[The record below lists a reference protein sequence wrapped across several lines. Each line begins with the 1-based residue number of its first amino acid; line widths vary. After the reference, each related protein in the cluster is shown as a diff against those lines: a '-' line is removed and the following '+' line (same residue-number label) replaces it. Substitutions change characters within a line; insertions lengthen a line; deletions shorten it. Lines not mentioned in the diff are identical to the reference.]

1 MAEIKREIITTH
13 TTVSLGRFLPSDFAA
28 VHEYATDPLV
38 YRYAEWGP
46 NTEAQ
51 THEYLLEACTP
62 STEALTLAMLVEGQL
77 IGAAA
82 VWTTDERHRC
92 GELGYSLNQ
101 RYWGRGYAT
110 EAAQLL
116 LELGFGTLDLHRL
129 TATCAPQNTASRR
142 VLEKAGLN
150 YEGLLRGH
158 KLINSQRRDSL
169 LFAKLR
175 TD

>member
-1 MAEIKREIITTH
+1 MPGLEREIIATH
-13 TTVSLGRFLPSDFAA
+13 TAVSLGRFLPSDFAA

-51 THEYLLEACTP
+51 TQEYLLEACTP
-62 STEALTLAMLVEGQL
+62 STEALTLAVLVEGQL

-82 VWTTDERHRC
+82 VWTTDDQHRC

-116 LELGFGTLDLHRL
+116 LELGFSALELHRL
-129 TATCAPQNTASRR
+129 TATCAPENTASRR

-169 LFAKLR
+169 LFAKLG